1 MTPPKDPQAILEKV
15 REHMERYE
23 VVPTLSLTRIEHIH
37 DVYNDFPTLAASIE
51 SLVAENK
58 WWRDQNAELI
68 NKLEEENEELK
79 KLIHEAPERIR
90 AGMESKKG
98 EAFRVS
104 TLVLDYPPKKQ

>member
-1 MTPPKDPQAILEKV
+1 MSTKSKSEAILEKV

-23 VVPTLSLTRIEHIH
+23 VVPKLSLTRIEHIH

-79 KLIHEAPERIR
+79 KLIDEAPTQIR
-90 AGMESKKG
+90 NGMEGKKG
-98 EAFRVS
+98 EAYRIS
-104 TLVLDYPPKKQ
+104 TQVLDYPPKKQ